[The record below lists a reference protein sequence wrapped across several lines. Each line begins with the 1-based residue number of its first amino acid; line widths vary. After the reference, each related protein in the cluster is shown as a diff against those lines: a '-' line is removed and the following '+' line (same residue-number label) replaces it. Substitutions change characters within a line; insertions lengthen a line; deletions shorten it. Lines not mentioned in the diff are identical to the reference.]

1 MNTRKKQSELIFIFI
16 FLYSLK
22 YFFFFCQSLTW
33 RIQVLVNPAE
43 QNRLCLKTYTGSREK
58 ELSKIVFNNRF

>member
-1 MNTRKKQSELIFIFI
+1 MNTRKKTIRVNFYFYFSILTEI
-16 FLYSLK
+16 
-22 YFFFFCQSLTW
+22 FFFFCQSLTW
-33 RIQVLVNPAE
+33 RIQVLANPAE

>member
-22 YFFFFCQSLTW
+22 YFFFLPISNLANSGFGESCRAESSLFKDIYRVKRK
-33 RIQVLVNPAE
+33 RII
-43 QNRLCLKTYTGSREK
+43 QNC
-58 ELSKIVFNNRF
+58 FQ